1 MQRPGCMSRRKPKP
15 RREKRT
21 AGTSFHAFTAKITGG
36 GARLPVGKSMRGNK
50 TDTLASEEPSVRK
63 RPSQSSEGDTR
74 VIGPVSAETV
84 IKGKWSF
91 RGAEL
96 MERRLLVGRR
106 DDRLGG
112 NNYSI
117 RFGPFLINM
126 FLMSLVIK
134 SSFWLT
140 GGLGWINNNKYR
152 LRST

>member
-1 MQRPGCMSRRKPKP
+1 
-15 RREKRT
+15 
-21 AGTSFHAFTAKITGG
+21 
-36 GARLPVGKSMRGNK
+36 MRGNK

-117 RFGPFLINM
+117 RFGLFLINM

-134 SSFWLT
+134 SSFLIDRWSRLNKQQQISSPFYLRKNIWYFNQEVNIEEMKRNRKTIIWILVMKSSRCLT
-140 GGLGWINNNKYR
+140 KIK
-152 LRST
+152 